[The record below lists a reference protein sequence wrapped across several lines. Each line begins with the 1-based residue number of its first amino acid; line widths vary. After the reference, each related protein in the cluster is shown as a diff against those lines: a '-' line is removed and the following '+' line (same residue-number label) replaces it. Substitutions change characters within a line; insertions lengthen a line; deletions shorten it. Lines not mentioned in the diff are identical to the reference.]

1 MNFVQGLLSSVR
13 FLLQSLKEAM
23 SARRVPARSANTRP
37 EASKLTFLFQ
47 GLPYPFKVTKEFVY
61 EGTGEFITL
70 SAVTVVALKEA
81 QKVGLLSGNDMAGM
95 MHLIKRC
102 VRVDGSELT
111 DRQLHEMDA
120 RLYLRISKE
129 LTDSMTG

>member
-1 MNFVQGLLSSVR
+1 
-13 FLLQSLKEAM
+13 M
-23 SARRVPARSANTRP
+23 SAHRGFARSADTRP
-37 EASKLTFLFQ
+37 KSLNLSFLYQ

-70 SAVTVVALKEA
+70 AAITVVTLKEA
-81 QKVGLLSGNDMAGM
+81 QSAGLLAGNDMAGM

-102 VRVDGSELT
+102 VHIDGSELT
-111 DRQLHEMDA
+111 DRQIHEMDA